1 MNGKLAKTDN
11 KIIPAIYDFASIM
24 LSALVA
30 VTLIFTFGF
39 KISTVNGS
47 SMFSTLRDGDR
58 LLISARDYNIEQGD
72 IVIISQP
79 NAYEKVLVK
88 RVIAKGGQTVDID
101 IPQGAVYV
109 DGELLS
115 EPYLNVKTKT
125 LGDGFS
131 YPVTVP
137 EGKLFVM
144 GDNRNESADSRYA
157 GVGFIDERY
166 IVGEAFYRIGDRTL
180 LNQR

>member
-1 MNGKLAKTDN
+1 MKDKFIAT
-11 KIIPAIYDFASIM
+11 IYDFAAIM
-24 LSALVA
+24 LSSLVV

-39 KISTVNGS
+39 KVSTVNGR
-47 SMFSTLRDGDR
+47 SMFSTLDNGDK
-58 LLISARDYNIEQGD
+58 LLISARDYSIDQGD

-88 RVIAKGGQTVDID
+88 RVIATGGQSVDID
-101 IPQGAVYV
+101 VQRGVVYV
-109 DGELLS
+109 DGEQLD

-125 LGDGFS
+125 LGDGFT

-137 EGKLFVM
+137 EGYLFVM

-166 IVGEAFYRIGDRTL
+166 VVGEAFYRIGDKAL

>member
-1 MNGKLAKTDN
+1 MNKLAAT
-11 KIIPAIYDFASIM
+11 IYDFAGI
-24 LSALVA
+24 LTSALIGV
-30 VTLIFTFGF
+30 LIILTFCF
-39 KISTVNGS
+39 KVSTVNGS
-47 SMFSTLRDGDR
+47 SMERTLLNGDN
-58 LLISARDYNIEQGD
+58 LLITAMDMKVEQGD

-101 IPQGAVYV
+101 TQKGVVYV
-109 DGELLS
+109 DGEQLD
-115 EPYLNVKTKT
+115 EPYLSVKTKV
-125 LGDGFS
+125 LGDGFT

-144 GDNRNESADSRYA
+144 GDNRNNSADSRFA

-166 IVGEAFYRIGDRTL
+166 IMGTAFYKVGDKHL
-180 LNQR
+180 LNAE